1 MIKTTPWQVLARA
14 ATSWKQGPRAAYT
27 AFSHLLRHV
36 AADRMPI
43 AVLIAHHYTS
53 GGQFEAQSTVST
65 ESWPVP
71 RFDPEWDN
79 SSSDTPLVKSAD
91 DLVEGITRVLV
102 QHNLF
107 VQRIGWPAPV
117 DPWAKRP
124 DTVRETNLQLI
135 RECFP
140 SVARARMPSATAGS
154 SASAGSPGSMGSADW
169 NGLDGIRPFWSQQ
182 AIMEA
187 PVDPPPHQ
195 PAPRPRSPTH
205 PPTHAVCS
213 S

>member
-14 ATSWKQGPRAAYT
+14 ATSWARGPRAAY
-27 AFSHLLRHV
+27 AALSHLLCHV

-43 AVLIAHHYTS
+43 AVLMAHHYTS
-53 GGQFEAQSTVST
+53 GGQFEAQSTVT
-65 ESWPVP
+65 DSWPVP
-71 RFDPEWDN
+71 RFD
-79 SSSDTPLVKSAD
+79 SASRTPLHKSAE
-91 DLVEGITRVLV
+91 DLVEGIARVLAK
-102 QHNLF
+102 HSMS
-107 VQRIGWPAPV
+107 VQRIGVPPPL

-124 DTVRETNLQLI
+124 GTVRDINLRLI
-135 RECFP
+135 REGF
-140 SVARARMPSATAGS
+140 SSIARALMPSANPGS
-154 SASAGSPGSMGSADW
+154 SASAGSPESMGSADW
-169 NGLDGIRPFWSQQ
+169 NGLDDIRPFWSQR